1 MNVPIYDGDPI
12 WNPNAVP
19 FGFYNNDVDFQV
31 DCVKVAKFVT
41 TRLGYPLMDVE
52 LQSGSIFTAF
62 EEAITTY
69 GNELWAY
76 LIREN
81 TLDLIG
87 LPYENLVLNEVIV
100 SPNFETIVRL
110 SEQYGEEA
118 GVGGNVPWY
127 KGSIPLSSSVQDYD
141 LKVWAKDQ
149 GITGSIEIKRVFYQE
164 PIPAS
169 ARYLDPFDGFGF
181 GGVAEQDHQLIEKE
195 ILEKSSM
202 PEPTKISEDVFL
214 KNNSPILGNPNAPIT
229 LIEFGDF
236 QCHFCNVYFQ
246 NIEPMIIENFVETG
260 KVNVIFKDYTI
271 IGPDSFDAAYGAHCA
286 SEQNK
291 YWEYHN
297 ILFKNWAG
305 ENNGWAGKQNLVKF
319 ADDINLDLELFSECM
334 NSTRYSDMINQSGVD
349 AQTLGITGTPAFFI
363 LDRENGQVLTII
375 GAQPYEVFEKV
386 FNSMLEI

>member
-1 MNVPIYDGDPI
+1 MNENTSDKFTFSVEDKEYVISKKSDPEK
-12 WNPNAVP
+12 
-19 FGFYNNDVDFQV
+19 NND
-31 DCVKVAKFVT
+31 KKT
-41 TRLGYPLMDVE
+41 
-52 LQSGSIFTAF
+52 SIHTPS
-62 EEAITTY
+62 IV
-69 GNELWAY
+69 
-76 LIREN
+76 
-81 TLDLIG
+81 IG
-87 LPYENLVLNEVIV
+87 
-100 SPNFETIVRL
+100 
-110 SEQYGEEA
+110 A
-118 GVGGNVPWY
+118 
-127 KGSIPLSSSVQDYD
+127 
-141 LKVWAKDQ
+141 
-149 GITGSIEIKRVFYQE
+149 GITAVCVLVIF
-164 PIPAS
+164 
-169 ARYLDPFDGFGF
+169 FGF
-181 GGVAEQDHQLIEKE
+181 GGIAEQDHQLIEKE

-236 QCHFCNVYFQ
+236 QCHYCNVYFQ